1 MFCLAMSPEILRMC
15 KAMTKLQDFLKFA
28 RILIGRIIKLGGPTN
43 NMKKLL
49 LKLLIVTRNV
59 SLKLKELVIR
69 F

>member
-1 MFCLAMSPEILRMC
+1 MFCLAMSAEILRMC

-43 NMKKLL
+43 NMEKLL
-49 LKLLIVTRNV
+49 LKLSIFTRNV
-59 SLKLKELVIR
+59 SLKLKKLVIR

>member
-1 MFCLAMSPEILRMC
+1 MSAEILRMC

-43 NMKKLL
+43 NMEKLL
-49 LKLLIVTRNV
+49 LKLSIFTRNV
-59 SLKLKELVIR
+59 SLKLKKLVIR